1 MKTQDIPSPSTNL
14 REYTHPSSER
24 EHLHGKPVQK
34 GCYKVLNYPLD
45 SWLFW
50 YQSDPEGFHQKLV
63 FRQEFYFPFS
73 YIYLRVSLWEKWY
86 NMEQMTWKPWQ
97 TPAVLSSYQAGIQA
111 LEELWDFACTAGT
124 GSKVPAD
131 GNAQKAIWCLWWAS
145 WTHNALSALILY
157 SLQHKWNVRLCHK

>member
-1 MKTQDIPSPSTNL
+1 MSYILKFTNVMNNRNMHNKYTDSMTKHCSTRILFQMCIDNTQCTSTVKTQDIPSPSTNL

-34 GCYKVLNYPLD
+34 GCYKVLNYPFD

-63 FRQEFYFPFS
+63 SRQEFYFPFS
-73 YIYLRVSLWEKWY
+73 YIYLRVSLWEEWY

-97 TPAVLSSYQAGIQA
+97 TPAVLSSYQAGIQG
-111 LEELWDFACTAGT
+111 LEELRDF
-124 GSKVPAD
+124 
-131 GNAQKAIWCLWWAS
+131 
-145 WTHNALSALILY
+145 SAL
-157 SLQHKWNVRLCHK
+157 